1 MKDSKSSGESRL
13 IEDKNPNPQGPLKEI
28 SKIIQKHK
36 KEKYGNE
43 HKNRKYDSLENIKY
57 SNTNENMIVSNGDT
71 LEDIGSKSMIRTD
84 SSIED
89 KVRKVRVSNEIQRSI
104 PQSIE
109 EDDAKNV
116 KGNGAIPIKAFKRY
130 NEIFIILNVPIP
142 NTIYTFIES
151 KDVRTK
157 GAVRSAKEL
166 RIKDGALIVVMLKR
180 LSRLA

>member
-1 MKDSKSSGESRL
+1 MTISNFTKKDNDKDEIGSDENSSDNGDKYIFKVKDNKSSGESRL

-43 HKNRKYDSLENIKY
+43 HKNRKHDSLENIKY

-71 LEDIGSKSMIRTD
+71 LEDVGSKSMMRTD
-84 SSIED
+84 SFIED
-89 KVRKVRVSNEIQRSI
+89 EVRKVRVSNEIQRSI

-116 KGNGAIPIKAFKRY
+116 KGNGAIPIKAFKRSL
-130 NEIFIILNVPIP
+130 IFIILLMFPSQIP
-142 NTIYTFIES
+142 FTPLLNQ
-151 KDVRTK
+151 R
-157 GAVRSAKEL
+157 
-166 RIKDGALIVVMLKR
+166 M
-180 LSRLA
+180 